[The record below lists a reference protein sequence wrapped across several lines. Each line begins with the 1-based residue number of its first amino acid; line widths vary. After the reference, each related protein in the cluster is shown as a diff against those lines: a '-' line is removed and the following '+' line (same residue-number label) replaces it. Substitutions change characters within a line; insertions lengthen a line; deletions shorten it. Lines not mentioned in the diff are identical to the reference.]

1 MTAVMEAIVHNFKM
15 ELKHPISSELIED
28 YGHCW
33 TGHIKK
39 PEVHI
44 KITSNKTVAIEL
56 TIKSCGTDKLVWKD
70 YEQQP
75 ETGTKI
81 AQVLNILLTI

>member
-1 MTAVMEAIVHNFKM
+1 MPADMEAIVHNFKM
-15 ELKHPISSELIED
+15 ELQHPIASELIED
-28 YGHCW
+28 YGRCW

-39 PEVHI
+39 PEVSV
-44 KITSNKTVAIEL
+44 KITSNKTAAVVV
-56 TIKSCGTDKLVWKD
+56 TIKTCGTDKLVWKD
-70 YEQQP
+70 YEQNP